1 MFDENVKDTHTEE
14 YGSLD
19 LFASFQAQRIHQ
31 AYGFHQPCGQ
41 NVANKANV
49 WVSFSF
55 ILGLVC
61 EPEPRVWSEVR
72 GLPSRRSTLDARC
85 HWLQSGSSPS
95 LTPHS
100 LSTLEQRGGRSP
112 CNNKAS
118 LPFLGNL
125 GQE

>member
-49 WVSFSF
+49 WVSFLIYSQA
-55 ILGLVC
+55 C
-61 EPEPRVWSEVR
+61 VR
-72 GLPSRRSTLDARC
+72 ARAAC
-85 HWLQSGSSPS
+85 VV
-95 LTPHS
+95 
-100 LSTLEQRGGRSP
+100 
-112 CNNKAS
+112 
-118 LPFLGNL
+118 
-125 GQE
+125 